1 MKLVYKVLKGVQ
13 SLVLHCPT
21 KNIGSYQSSVLLRVH
36 VGKQGPRGAMVRA
49 TEVRA
54 SWEGPLFPDR
64 GTDREQS
71 SLMKIGHAG
80 QSNEQGMVG
89 SGKKGPSPSLNE
101 S

>member
-36 VGKQGPRGAMVRA
+36 VGKQGPRGAMVRT

-54 SWEGPLFPDR
+54 S
-64 GTDREQS
+64 
-71 SLMKIGHAG
+71 
-80 QSNEQGMVG
+80 
-89 SGKKGPSPSLNE
+89 
-101 S
+101 